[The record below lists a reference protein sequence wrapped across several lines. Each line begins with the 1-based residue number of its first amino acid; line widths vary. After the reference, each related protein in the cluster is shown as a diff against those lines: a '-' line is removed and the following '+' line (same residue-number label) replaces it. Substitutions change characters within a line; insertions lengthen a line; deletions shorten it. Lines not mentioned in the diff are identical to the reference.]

1 MESAEQELI
10 NEINIGTYKLLV
22 DKRVLLNGE
31 KQRQLTK
38 KEAELLKYLAL
49 NVNKEVERYETLRNI
64 WGKETYKV
72 GRSMDVF
79 ICRLRK
85 YLAEDSNIHI
95 DNLRSL
101 GFKLCVN

>member
-1 MESAEQELI
+1 MCHLHHDLP
-10 NEINIGTYKLLV
+10 NEIVIGQYKLIT
-22 DKRVLLNGE
+22 DKRKLIKADQE
-31 KQRQLTK
+31 RQLTK
-38 KEAELLKYLAL
+38 KEAQLLQYLAVHA
-49 NVNKEVERYETLRNI
+49 NMEVERYETLRNI

>member
-1 MESAEQELI
+1 MV
-10 NEINIGTYKLLV
+10 NEIKIGAYKLLI
-22 DKRVLLNGE
+22 DQRVLVNGD
-31 KQRQLTK
+31 KHRQLTK

-49 NVNKEVERYETLRNI
+49 NANKEVERYEALRNI
-64 WGKETYKV
+64 WGKDSYKV

-85 YLAEDSNIHI
+85 YLAEDTNIHI

>member
-1 MESAEQELI
+1 MDSAEQELI

-22 DKRVLLNGE
+22 DKRVLQNGE
-31 KQRQLTK
+31 RQRQLTK
-38 KEAELLKYLAL
+38 KETELLKYLAL
-49 NVNKEVERYETLRNI
+49 NANKEVERFETLRNI
-64 WGKETYKV
+64 WGKDTYKV

>member
-1 MESAEQELI
+1 MDSTEQELI
-10 NEINIGTYKLLV
+10 KEIKIGTYKLLV
-22 DKRVLLNGE
+22 DKRVLQNGE

-49 NVNKEVERYETLRNI
+49 NANKEVERYEALRSI
-64 WGKETYKV
+64 WGKDSYKV